1 MKTITKFSVLVVAM
15 VASISMSNAATPTID
30 FETVGDKWFWAVFQ
44 NGPTVGGVATD
55 VYENMTVPFAN
66 PSATGIN
73 TSANCMKFIEDPT
86 AAPWGGFFTD
96 DITGGI
102 TFTAQNC
109 FVRVMVY
116 KTAASPFGV
125 KFEGDIPAIEKLV
138 PNTKINVWEELTFD
152 FSSEIGKTYKKLV
165 ILPDFATPRVGGS
178 TTYIDNISFGT
189 GTIVPP
195 PADPTVAAPTPTT
208 AATNVISIF
217 SNAYTNVP
225 VSSFRT
231 EWSTGAMADL
241 QIAGNDTKKYS
252 DLGFVGIET
261 TGTLVD
267 ATAMSYIHF
276 DVWTPNMN
284 ELKFKLVDF
293 GANGVWE
300 QGGDNVEHELIFTP
314 TKEVWNSYHVALSDF
329 TGLTSKAHI
338 AQYIISGAPLSIA
351 YIDNIYFSKVASA
364 LSNNIS
370 TSTKCFPSQ
379 VANKLIVTSESE
391 INSVVISSLLGQSV
405 KTVTVNGL
413 EKSMDVIN
421 LSAGN
426 YIVTVNL
433 QSGAVSTHKIVKL

>member
-1 MKTITKFSVLVVAM
+1 MKTITKFSVLVVAI
-15 VASISMSNAATPTID
+15 VASISMSYAALTKID
-30 FETVGDKWFWAVFQ
+30 FETKEGGSEYFWAVFQ
-44 NGPTVGGVATD
+44 NGPAATD

-73 TSANCMKFIEDPT
+73 TSAKCAKFIADPT
-86 AAPWGGFFTD
+86 AAPWAGCFTD
-96 DITGGI
+96 DLGS
-102 TFTAQNC
+102 FTLTDQNC
-109 FVRVMVY
+109 KVKVMVN
-116 KTAASPFGV
+116 KNVISNFGV
-125 KFEGDIPAIEKLV
+125 KFEGDAGNVEILV
-138 PNTKINVWEELTFD
+138 ANTKTNEWEELTFD
-152 FSSEIGKTYKKLV
+152 FSGKIGVTYKRLV
-165 ILPDFATPRVGGS
+165 LLPEFPSARTAGS
-178 TTYIDNISFGT
+178 LTYFDNISFNPA
-189 GTIVPP
+189 GTIVQIPV
-195 PADPTVAAPTPTT
+195 PTVAAPTPTT
-208 AATNVISIF
+208 AATNVVSIF

-231 EWSTGAMADL
+231 DWSSGTMTDL

-314 TKEVWNSYHVALSDF
+314 TKEVWNSYHVALSNF
-329 TGLTSKAHI
+329 TGLTTKAHI

-405 KTVTVNGL
+405 KIVTVNGL
-413 EKSMDVIN
+413 EKSMDVSN